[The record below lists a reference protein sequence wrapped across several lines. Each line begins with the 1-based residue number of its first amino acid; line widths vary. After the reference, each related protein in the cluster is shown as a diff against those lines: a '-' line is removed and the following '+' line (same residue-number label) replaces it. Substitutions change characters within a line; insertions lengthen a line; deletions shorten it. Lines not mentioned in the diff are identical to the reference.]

1 MEKDTKRKIFF
12 REIPFDKEEMR
23 EHIEM
28 DPDDDSNWLED
39 NMLFLMGK
47 YDRDDIWQ
55 IVSEIDTKRDGLYVT
70 DTENY
75 DFTAILDGKIILAL
89 ETCVSF

>member
-39 NMLFLMGK
+39 NMLFLMGN

-89 ETCVSF
+89 ETC